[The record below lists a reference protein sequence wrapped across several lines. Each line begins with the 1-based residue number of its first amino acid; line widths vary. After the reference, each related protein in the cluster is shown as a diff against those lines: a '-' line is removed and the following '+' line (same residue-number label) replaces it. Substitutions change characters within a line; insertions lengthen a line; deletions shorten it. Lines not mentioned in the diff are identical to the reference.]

1 MRWVCVAGLKILN
14 GQAACRHQEA
24 AQMSATDAEDIK
36 NVIVETFGA
45 IEILARA
52 LHVQDAR
59 LQPTLDAIVA
69 HAAAANPA
77 AQDAGLILVTGGQL
91 VPQATTGRAPQ
102 RLDIR
107 QQDTGEGPCI
117 ETARTQTMICISD
130 TRHDTRWP
138 EFCAEAQACGVGSL
152 LCAPLWVSERSLGAL
167 TLYAAQPQAFS
178 EHDEQITGMLAT
190 LAALALAE
198 AQRTDQLR
206 TAISNRDLGQAKGIL
221 MERYK
226 INADAA
232 FSTLSRTSQTRN
244 MKLHELARHVV
255 DTGELPAT
263 AED

>member
-1 MRWVCVAGLKILN
+1 
-14 GQAACRHQEA
+14 
-24 AQMSATDAEDIK
+24 MSATDAEDIK

-45 IEILARA
+45 IDILARA

-77 AQDAGLILVTGGQL
+77 AQDAGLILLTGGTL

-102 RLDIR
+102 LLDIR
-107 QQDTGEGPCI
+107 QQETGDGPCI
-117 ETARTQTMICISD
+117 ETARSQTMICISD
-130 TRHDTRWP
+130 TQQDTRWP
-138 EFCAEAQACGVGSL
+138 GFCAEAQAFGIASL

-178 EHDEQITGMLAT
+178 EHDERITGMLAT

-206 TAISNRDLGQAKGIL
+206 TAIVNRDLIGQAKGIL

-232 FSTLSRTSQTRN
+232 FSTLSRTSQTQN
-244 MKLHELARHVV
+244 MKLHELARYVV
-255 DTGELPAT
+255 DTRELPAT